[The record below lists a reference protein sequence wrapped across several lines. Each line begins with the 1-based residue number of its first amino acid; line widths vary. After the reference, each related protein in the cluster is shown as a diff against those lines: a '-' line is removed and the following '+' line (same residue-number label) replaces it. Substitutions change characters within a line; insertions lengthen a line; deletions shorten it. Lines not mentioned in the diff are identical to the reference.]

1 MFKTNGSEKKLA
13 QLLEIN
19 DKNVNELLKRM
30 SGFLSQRKVI
40 SKRNLADSFFVLED
54 IKIREAELRNK
65 RSKIVLKNPILLKY
79 EETIINLY
87 KQGHGYLSISN
98 QLKSRHNASV
108 SKSTIFRYIKKME
121 ISRDE

>member
-1 MFKTNGSEKKLA
+1 MFKANGSEKKLA

-19 DKNVNELLKRM
+19 DENVDELLKRM

-54 IKIREAELRNK
+54 IKIREAELRSK
-65 RSKIVLKNPILLKY
+65 RTKIVLKNPVLLKY
-79 EETIINLY
+79 EETIVNLY

-98 QLKSRHNASV
+98 QLKARHNASL
-108 SKSTIFRYIKKME
+108 SRSSIFRYIKKME